1 MMLVEGGSCNLMK
14 STISLKVSVSS
25 HLQGH
30 WPVIQGMDECLLSP
44 TELTAIAESFS
55 SSPQGLLPQD
65 QFGIV
70 GVRGGGGGGI

>member
-30 WPVIQGMDECLLSP
+30 WPVTQDMDECLLSP

-55 SSPQGLLPQD
+55 SSPQGLSPQG
-65 QFGIV
+65 QF
-70 GVRGGGGGGI
+70 